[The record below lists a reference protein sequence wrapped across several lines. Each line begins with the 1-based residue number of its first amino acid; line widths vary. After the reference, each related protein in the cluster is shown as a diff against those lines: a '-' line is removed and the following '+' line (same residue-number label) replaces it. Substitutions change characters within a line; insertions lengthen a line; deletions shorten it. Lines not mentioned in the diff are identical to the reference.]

1 MKHQVETTV
10 LRGIDRTLDEEEW
23 PLLELKDATI
33 THHHRRKKAGQLVDL
48 FEVNLHGP
56 FRVKGRLG
64 KLKKHQECLVLGT
77 ASRLYKEDIVI
88 PEAYTYSLEIKDDG
102 RIIIWVLGN
111 CGWYAL
117 SPAKEYRAIFDQMV
131 EKTKIWLFL
140 EAKYVPAIYR
150 GKYRLRGS
158 AHDVYVE
165 FSKEYPDWPTA
176 KEAAALFHK
185 HHGWIVLK
193 MLVKAEEVDS
203 WARTPIHTE
212 MFTQHKDTVGE
223 IQRLLRAR
231 SEQGMSAAQD
241 AGKEEL
247 TSIEDAEHV
256 IRVKTVISDA
266 PTQPTSQ
273 STTTIMISNP
283 ITQRQYLRGSTKSQ
297 KVITPSPSA
306 TMKREPS
313 PLIEDTTATEDAEE
327 EESSESEPE
336 DVKPVRHSAKGKSVL
351 RPRTSTIPLEVP
363 SPLASHSSTTKI
375 DEDEEIMDFELDDA
389 IKPSNKRPAD
399 NDDDDDDL
407 LATPAER
414 LKKRYRAIHAQPR
427 RSQSRSETPSLDP
440 KLEWPPLRPGTGK
453 PPIEMGYVP
462 PTSSSRLG
470 GPWICSVPSCKYKLL
485 EGDSVSGR
493 ALIEAHY
500 ESHARA
506 MQDAVE
512 VIGVETQAARGIY
525 HVDNLLAKIEQMATV
540 WAKHRS

>member
-10 LRGIDRTLDEEEW
+10 LRGIDRTLEEEEW

-64 KLKKHQECLVLGT
+64 KLKKHQESLVLGT
-77 ASRLYKEDIVI
+77 ASKLYKEDIVI

-117 SPAKEYRAIFDQMV
+117 SPSKEYKAIFDQMV

-140 EAKYVPAIYR
+140 EAKYVPAIYK

-158 AHDVYVE
+158 AHDVFVE
-165 FSKEYPDWPTA
+165 FSREYPDWPTA

-185 HHGWIVLK
+185 HHEWIVLK
-193 MLVKAEEVDS
+193 MLVKAEEVDN

-212 MFTQHKDTVGE
+212 MFTQHKDTVSE

-231 SEQGMSAAQD
+231 SEQGMSTAQD
-241 AGKEEL
+241 ADANQL
-247 TSIEDAEHV
+247 ASIQDEEHV
-256 IRVKTVISDA
+256 IRVKSESKVISEA
-266 PTQPTSQ
+266 STELPSQ
-273 STTTIMISNP
+273 STTPIMISNP
-283 ITQRQYLRGSTKSQ
+283 ITQRQNLRLYTRSQ
-297 KVITPSPSA
+297 KVVPPSPPA
-306 TMKREPS
+306 ALKREPS
-313 PLIEDTTATEDAEE
+313 LPIEDTTEDAEE

-336 DVKPVRHSAKGKSVL
+336 DVKPIRRSAKGKSVL
-351 RPRTSTIPLEVP
+351 RPRTSTIPLEAP
-363 SPLASHSSTTKI
+363 TPLASCSPTTKF
-375 DEDEEIMDFELDDA
+375 DEDDEMMDFKLEEDT
-389 IKPSNKRPAD
+389 KPSNKRPALSDD
-399 NDDDDDDL
+399 NDP

-427 RSQSRSETPSLDP
+427 RSQSRSETPSIDT
-440 KLEWPPLRPGTGK
+440 KLEWPALRPGTGK
-453 PPIEMGYVP
+453 SPIEMGYMP
-462 PTSSSRLG
+462 PTSSCRPG
-470 GPWICSVPSCKYKLL
+470 GPWMCSVPNCKYKLL
-485 EGDSVSGR
+485 EGDSVAGR

-500 ESHARA
+500 ESHARV
-506 MQDAVE
+506 MQDAME
-512 VIGVETQAARGIY
+512 IIGVETQAARGIY
-525 HVDNLLAKIEQMATV
+525 HVE
-540 WAKHRS
+540 